1 MRSVAREQ
9 STIFKGQAVDY
20 GYKTFNNSTKIKIKM
35 MNQLNIESNPLDELI
50 GINLESQSE
59 IDLTY
64 LEQFAS
70 NTFSQLTHQLIA
82 SSSEDSVTV
91 YEDKSE
97 YRAEVENGPI
107 SNLLEP
113 VYNKLETE
121 SIYNAASPTSQSMS
135 PTSYIS
141 PRGQYLS
148 PTSDYSSPTCHLPS
162 PPPLTPS
169 PTLDPSIYQT
179 PNQVFFPVGFNPN
192 HFQYQPACNQP
203 HQQQQNQYP
212 QEWSP
217 TDCNSFQLQAAPKVR
232 RSRASRSRCPC
243 LKCCSARVNGLPS
256 PSQHLCIIKG
266 CQKSYSRPAHLR
278 NHLKTHQNQSD
289 LKCEIC
295 LRKFVTSEMIISHM
309 SDEHEA
315 DLKLF

>member
-1 MRSVAREQ
+1 
-9 STIFKGQAVDY
+9 
-20 GYKTFNNSTKIKIKM
+20 M

-50 GINLESQSE
+50 GINLEPQSE

-70 NTFSQLTHQLIA
+70 NTFSQLSDQLIT
-82 SSSEDSVTV
+82 SSTEDSVTV

-121 SIYNAASPTSQSMS
+121 SNCNTASPTSQSMS
-135 PTSYIS
+135 PTSDHSSSTLSYVS

-148 PTSDYSSPTCHLPS
+148 PTSDYSSPTSYLPS

-169 PTLDPSIYQT
+169 PTLDLIYQSET
-179 PNQVFFPVGFNPN
+179 PSQVFFPVGFNPN
-192 HFQYQPACNQP
+192 HFQYQAAC
-203 HQQQQNQYP
+203 HQHHHQQNQYSH
-212 QEWSP
+212 EWSP
-217 TDCNSFQLQAAPKVR
+217 ADCNSFKLQAAPKVR

-289 LKCEIC
+289 LKCGIC
-295 LRKFVTSEMIISHM
+295 LRKFITSEMLISHM

>member
-1 MRSVAREQ
+1 MKDQ
-9 STIFKGQAVDY
+9 HKTLTNTTINK
-20 GYKTFNNSTKIKIKM
+20 KTKM
-35 MNQLNIESNPLDELI
+35 MNQLNMESNPLDDLI
-50 GINLESQSE
+50 GINLDPQSE

-70 NTFSQLTHQLIA
+70 NTFSQLTEQLI
-82 SSSEDSVTV
+82 SSSTEDSVTV

-97 YRAEVENGPI
+97 YRTEVENGPI
-107 SNLLEP
+107 SNLLGP
-113 VYNKLETE
+113 VFNKLETE
-121 SIYNAASPTSQSMS
+121 SNYHTASPTSENMS
-135 PTSYIS
+135 PTSQYSS
-141 PRGQYLS
+141 PSSPFVSTDSRYLS
-148 PTSDYSSPTCHLPS
+148 TTSDYSSPTSQLPS

-169 PTLDPSIYQT
+169 PTLDASIYLTQT

-192 HFQYQPACNQP
+192 HFQYHQTTVCHQP
-203 HQQQQNQYP
+203 QQQQNQYP

-217 TDCNSFQLQAAPKVR
+217 TDCNSFQLQAAPKIR

-243 LKCCSARVNGLPS
+243 LKCCSARANGLPS

-295 LRKFVTSEMIISHM
+295 LRKFITSEMIISHM

>member
-1 MRSVAREQ
+1 
-9 STIFKGQAVDY
+9 
-20 GYKTFNNSTKIKIKM
+20 M

-70 NTFSQLTHQLIA
+70 NTFSQLTDQLIA
-82 SSSEDSVTV
+82 SSTEDSVTV

-113 VYNKLETE
+113 VYNKLEAE
-121 SIYNAASPTSQSMS
+121 SCYNAVSPTSQSMS
-135 PTSYIS
+135 PTSDHSSSTSYVS

-169 PTLDPSIYQT
+169 STLDPSIYQT

>member
-1 MRSVAREQ
+1 
-9 STIFKGQAVDY
+9 
-20 GYKTFNNSTKIKIKM
+20 

-50 GINLESQSE
+50 GINLEPQSE

-70 NTFSQLTHQLIA
+70 NTFSQLSDQLIA
-82 SSSEDSVTV
+82 GSTEDSVTV

-121 SIYNAASPTSQSMS
+121 SNCNTASPTSQSMS
-135 PTSYIS
+135 PTSDHLSSTLSYVS

-148 PTSDYSSPTCHLPS
+148 PTSDYSSPISYLPS

-169 PTLDPSIYQT
+169 PTLDSIYQSET
-179 PNQVFFPVGFNPN
+179 PSQVFFPVGFNPN
-192 HFQYQPACNQP
+192 HFQYQAACHP
-203 HQQQQNQYP
+203 SHHHQQNQYP
-212 QEWSP
+212 QEWSLA
-217 TDCNSFQLQAAPKVR
+217 DCNSFKLQAAPKVR

-278 NHLKTHQNQSD
+278 NHLKSHQNQSD
-289 LKCEIC
+289 LKCGIC
-295 LRKFVTSEMIISHM
+295 LSKFITSEMLISHM

>member
-1 MRSVAREQ
+1 
-9 STIFKGQAVDY
+9 
-20 GYKTFNNSTKIKIKM
+20 M

-70 NTFSQLTHQLIA
+70 NAFSQLTDQLIA
-82 SSSEDSVTV
+82 SSTEDSVTV

-113 VYNKLETE
+113 VYNKLQTE
-121 SIYNAASPTSQSMS
+121 SRYKAASPTSQSLS
-135 PTSYIS
+135 PTSQYSS
-141 PRGQYLS
+141 PTTPYVSTNQYLS
-148 PTSDYSSPTCHLPS
+148 PTSDYSSPTAHLPS

-169 PTLDPSIYQT
+169 PTLDSSIYQT
-179 PNQVFFPVGFNPN
+179 QIPNQVFFPVGFNPN
-192 HFQYQPACNQP
+192 QVHFQYQAAC
-203 HQQQQNQYP
+203 HQSHHHQQNQYP
-212 QEWSP
+212 HERSP

>member
-1 MRSVAREQ
+1 
-9 STIFKGQAVDY
+9 
-20 GYKTFNNSTKIKIKM
+20 M
-35 MNQLNIESNPLDELI
+35 MNQLNIESNPLDEFI
-50 GINLESQSE
+50 GINLQPQSE

-70 NTFSQLTHQLIA
+70 NTFSHLSEQLI
-82 SSSEDSVTV
+82 STSTEDSVTI

-97 YRAEVENGPI
+97 YRTEVENGPI
-107 SNLLEP
+107 SNLLE
-113 VYNKLETE
+113 TE
-121 SIYNAASPTSQSMS
+121 ANYQTPSPTSENMSPTQYSSPTSQYSSSTTSFVS
-135 PTSYIS
+135 PN
-141 PRGQYLS
+141 PQYLS
-148 PTSDYSSPTCHLPS
+148 PTSDYSSPTCQLPS

-169 PTLDPSIYQT
+169 PMQNSPIYQT
-179 PNQVFFPVGFNPN
+179 QTSNQVFFPIGFNPCQ
-192 HFQYQPACNQP
+192 FQYQTPACQQP
-203 HQQQQNQYP
+203 YQQQNQYP

-217 TDCNSFQLQAAPKVR
+217 ADCNSFQLQAAPKIR

-295 LRKFVTSEMIISHM
+295 LRKFITSEMIISHM

>member
-1 MRSVAREQ
+1 
-9 STIFKGQAVDY
+9 
-20 GYKTFNNSTKIKIKM
+20 M

-70 NTFSQLTHQLIA
+70 NTFSQLSDQLVA

-113 VYNKLETE
+113 VYNKLEAE
-121 SIYNAASPTSQSMS
+121 SSYNAVSPTSQSMS
-135 PTSYIS
+135 PTSDHSLSTSYVS

-148 PTSDYSSPTCHLPS
+148 PTSDYSSPTFHLPS

-179 PNQVFFPVGFNPN
+179 PNQVFFPVDFNPD
-192 HFQYQPACNQP
+192 HFQYQPACNQS

-212 QEWSP
+212 QEWLP
-217 TDCNSFQLQAAPKVR
+217 AGCNSFQLQAAPKVR

>member
-1 MRSVAREQ
+1 
-9 STIFKGQAVDY
+9 
-20 GYKTFNNSTKIKIKM
+20 M

-50 GINLESQSE
+50 GINLEPQSE

-70 NTFSQLTHQLIA
+70 NTFSQLSDQLIA
-82 SSSEDSVTV
+82 GSTEDSVTV

-113 VYNKLETE
+113 VYNELETE
-121 SIYNAASPTSQSMS
+121 SSYNTASPTSQFSS
-135 PTSYIS
+135 PSTPYI
-141 PRGQYLS
+141 PIKPQYLS
-148 PTSDYSSPTCHLPS
+148 PTSDYSSPTAYLPS
-162 PPPLTPS
+162 PPLLTPS
-169 PTLDPSIYQT
+169 PTLDSIYQTQT

-192 HFQYQPACNQP
+192 HFQYQAACHES
-203 HQQQQNQYP
+203 HQYRQIQYP
-212 QEWSP
+212 HERSSA
-217 TDCNSFQLQAAPKVR
+217 DCNSFQLQAAPKVR

>member
-1 MRSVAREQ
+1 
-9 STIFKGQAVDY
+9 
-20 GYKTFNNSTKIKIKM
+20 M

-50 GINLESQSE
+50 GINLEPQSE

-70 NTFSQLTHQLIA
+70 NTFSQLSDQLIT
-82 SSSEDSVTV
+82 SSTEDSVTV

-121 SIYNAASPTSQSMS
+121 SNCNTASPTSQSMS
-135 PTSYIS
+135 PTSDHSSSTLSYVS

-148 PTSDYSSPTCHLPS
+148 PTSDYSSPTSYLPS

-169 PTLDPSIYQT
+169 PTLDLIYQSET
-179 PNQVFFPVGFNPN
+179 PSQVFFPVGFNPN
-192 HFQYQPACNQP
+192 HFQYQAACHPSN
-203 HQQQQNQYP
+203 HHQQNQYP

-217 TDCNSFQLQAAPKVR
+217 ANCNSFKLQAAPKVR

-289 LKCEIC
+289 LKCGIC
-295 LRKFVTSEMIISHM
+295 LRKFITSEMLISHM

>member
-1 MRSVAREQ
+1 
-9 STIFKGQAVDY
+9 
-20 GYKTFNNSTKIKIKM
+20 M
-35 MNQLNIESNPLDELI
+35 MNQLNMESNPLDDLI
-50 GINLESQSE
+50 GINLDPQSE

-70 NTFSQLTHQLIA
+70 NTFSQLTEQLI
-82 SSSEDSVTV
+82 SSSTEDSVTV

-97 YRAEVENGPI
+97 YRTEVENGPI
-107 SNLLEP
+107 SNLFGP
-113 VYNKLETE
+113 VFNKLETE
-121 SIYNAASPTSQSMS
+121 SNYQTASPTLEHMSPTSQYS
-135 PTSYIS
+135 S
-141 PRGQYLS
+141 PRISFESTGPQYLS
-148 PTSDYSSPTCHLPS
+148 PTSDYSSPTSQLPS

-169 PTLDPSIYQT
+169 PTLDSSIYQT
-179 PNQVFFPVGFNPN
+179 QTPSQVFFPVGFNPN
-192 HFQYQPACNQP
+192 HFQYQAACHP
-203 HQQQQNQYP
+203 SHHHQQNQYP
-212 QEWSP
+212 HERSSA
-217 TDCNSFQLQAAPKVR
+217 DCNSFQLQAAPKVR

-289 LKCEIC
+289 LKCGIC
-295 LRKFVTSEMIISHM
+295 LRKFITSEMLISHM

>member
-1 MRSVAREQ
+1 
-9 STIFKGQAVDY
+9 
-20 GYKTFNNSTKIKIKM
+20 M

-50 GINLESQSE
+50 GINLEPQAE

-70 NTFSQLTHQLIA
+70 NTFSQLSDQLIA
-82 SSSEDSVTV
+82 SSTEDSVTI

-121 SIYNAASPTSQSMS
+121 SNCNTASPTSQSMS
-135 PTSYIS
+135 PTSDHSSSTLSYVS

-148 PTSDYSSPTCHLPS
+148 PTSDYSSSISYLPS

-169 PTLDPSIYQT
+169 PTLDSIYQSET
-179 PNQVFFPVGFNPN
+179 PSQVFFPVGFNPN
-192 HFQYQPACNQP
+192 HFQYQAACHP
-203 HQQQQNQYP
+203 SHHHQQNQYP

-217 TDCNSFQLQAAPKVR
+217 ADCNSFKLQAAPKVR

-278 NHLKTHQNQSD
+278 NHLKSHQNQSD
-289 LKCEIC
+289 LKCGIC
-295 LRKFVTSEMIISHM
+295 LSKFITSEMLISHM

>member
-1 MRSVAREQ
+1 
-9 STIFKGQAVDY
+9 
-20 GYKTFNNSTKIKIKM
+20 

-50 GINLESQSE
+50 GINLEPQSE

-70 NTFSQLTHQLIA
+70 NTFSQLSDQLIA
-82 SSSEDSVTV
+82 GSTEDSVTV

-113 VYNKLETE
+113 VYNELETE
-121 SIYNAASPTSQSMS
+121 SSYNTASPTSQFSS
-135 PTSYIS
+135 PSTPYI
-141 PRGQYLS
+141 PIKPQYLS
-148 PTSDYSSPTCHLPS
+148 PTSDYSSPTANLPS
-162 PPPLTPS
+162 PPLLTPS
-169 PTLDPSIYQT
+169 PTLDSIYQTQT

-192 HFQYQPACNQP
+192 HFQYQAACHES
-203 HQQQQNQYP
+203 HQYRQIQYP
-212 QEWSP
+212 HERSSA
-217 TDCNSFQLQAAPKVR
+217 DCNSFQLQAAPKVR